1 MKTRL
6 TKLTISCGAVLF
18 SAVTLYADNAPAKTG
33 VLLSVE
39 GSSSV
44 ILQTETQSIAGIDI
58 YKSEQDNG
66 LGLGAYIAF
75 DYALTRNVTIGAK
88 TGYFH
93 VFDIAKVTVGSS
105 STKISTDNI
114 PLLATA
120 KYHFDSGWFVGGEMG
135 LDFQRLKYSIN
146 GSTSNWNPAF
156 MAGPVG
162 GYQWGN
168 LSISGSLDYI
178 SGNNLT
184 SDDPI
189 TSDDDSLQN
198 IKLGVQLN
206 YLLPM

>member
-135 LDFQRLKYSIN
+135 LDLQRAS
-146 GSTSNWNPAF
+146 STDSNIVNSTGKWGVAF

-162 GYQWGN
+162 GYKWDN

-178 SGNNLT
+178 SG
-184 SDDPI
+184 DDLSFQN
-189 TSDDDSLQN
+189 TQNDGLNTLQN
-198 IKLGVQLN
+198 IKLG
-206 YLLPM
+206 